1 MTNPNTP
8 AEWLTIPKHFGRRP
22 DVFFLAPSDPSA
34 KSAADAARIQ
44 HSAALG
50 VLDELARIGKPLAHL
65 ADLLDEN
72 VDHLR
77 RKMHGKVQASLRDLC
92 SWADALG
99 VPTVVA
105 ASNYSAAVAQ

>member
-22 DVFFLAPSDPSA
+22 DVVFLTPSDPA
-34 KSAADAARIQ
+34 VKGAVDAARIQ

-50 VLDELARIGKPLAHL
+50 VLDELARLGRPLSHL

-99 VPTVVA
+99 VPTVVVA
-105 ASNYSAAVAQ
+105 EYSAAGAQ

>member
-22 DVFFLAPSDPSA
+22 DAVFLSPSDPMTRGA
-34 KSAADAARIQ
+34 VDASRIQ
-44 HSAALG
+44 HLAALG
-50 VLDELARIGKPLAHL
+50 VLDELARLDKPLSHL
-65 ADLLDEN
+65 ADLLGEN

-99 VPTVVA
+99 VPTVAVVEYSVA
-105 ASNYSAAVAQ
+105 AAQ